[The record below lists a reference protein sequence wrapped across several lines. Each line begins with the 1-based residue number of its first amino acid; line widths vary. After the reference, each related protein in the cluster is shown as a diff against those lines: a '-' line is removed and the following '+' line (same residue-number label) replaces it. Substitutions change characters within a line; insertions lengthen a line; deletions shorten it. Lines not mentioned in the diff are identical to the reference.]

1 MREFRYPTAIPPL
14 ETRPIDPETGTW
26 TYPWRVWLEGQ
37 QIQAGGQG
45 GDAIYDAAISPFILA
60 EENRDRIEAVER
72 LVRSQDAQL
81 QAALGALGDLARV
94 DQANTRNIRNKA
106 VSDIVAEALASG
118 VLTDT
123 NPKRSN
129 SQTVTDDA
137 DLTNFENEATVLVS
151 VDFEHSIDLGAYA
164 WCVMRCDL
172 LRRPLSGGGS
182 AVLRSWRWVQ
192 AGDSSNSQFPAAL
205 ETNNQTVTVPFS
217 AIYADTLPAVGD
229 ADFDD
234 TGYRY
239 FVEIYVTDEWDDGST
254 MIDGYD
260 SPSSTADHH
269 SVEDLNIILTHL
281 RR

>member
-1 MREFRYPTAIPPL
+1 MTREGLRFWQLIWQRTGGGYDQIFDLDITAQTI
-14 ETRPIDPETGTW
+14 
-26 TYPWRVWLEGQ
+26 
-37 QIQAGGQG
+37 
-45 GDAIYDAAISPFILA
+45 A
-60 EENRDRIEAVER
+60 EENRDRIEALER
-72 LVRSQDAQL
+72 RLADADL
-81 QAALGALGDLARV
+81 ALTASLSALGELSRV

-164 WCVMRCDL
+164 WCVMQCDL

-269 SVEDLNIILTHL
+269 RVEDLNLILTHL